1 MAKTSGLPDVMGPLN
16 VPAQPGDV
24 DVPPNDMAGVAPE
37 FSQGRPP
44 KDPLDVVP
52 AKGGK
57 K

>member
-16 VPAQPGDV
+16 VPAQPGDS

-52 AKGGK
+52 AKGK